1 MERVLCAELEYEVYM
16 PLSYSF
22 LRRFGK
28 CVNADM
34 RLLTIGRF
42 VLSNVQ
48 YACIHSYKG
57 GVYDVLGDLN
67 FFGEKMFPI
76 FPKRNCVKL

>member
-22 LRRFGK
+22 LRRYGK

-34 RLLTIGRF
+34 PLLTIGRYGIQ
-42 VLSNVQ
+42 LGGGGG
-48 YACIHSYKG
+48 G
-57 GVYDVLGDLN
+57 GVT
-67 FFGEKMFPI
+67 
-76 FPKRNCVKL
+76 VKIQLYTLQ